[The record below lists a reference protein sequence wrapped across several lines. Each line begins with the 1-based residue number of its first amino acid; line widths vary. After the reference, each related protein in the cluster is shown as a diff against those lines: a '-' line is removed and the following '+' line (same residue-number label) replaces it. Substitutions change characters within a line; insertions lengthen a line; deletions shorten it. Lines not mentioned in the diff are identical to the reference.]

1 MTYKLIK
8 DYGLKFKLKKMIA
21 DREGSHYNAVFSFLS
36 TIKFTL

>member
-8 DYGLKFKLKKMIA
+8 DYGLKFKLKKMIT

-36 TIKFTL
+36 TIKLTL